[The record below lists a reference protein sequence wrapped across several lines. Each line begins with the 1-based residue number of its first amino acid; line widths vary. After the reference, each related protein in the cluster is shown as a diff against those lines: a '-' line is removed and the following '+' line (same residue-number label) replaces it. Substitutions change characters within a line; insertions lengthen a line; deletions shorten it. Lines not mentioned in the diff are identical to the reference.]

1 MTTATLTRTD
11 QEVQTDVLAE
21 LRWDLSTSAKD
32 IGVAVKD
39 GVVTLTGTVDT
50 YLNKWK
56 AEQAAHRVS
65 GVTAVAN
72 DISVRTIGERTDS
85 DFAAAAVHALKWNTS
100 VPAEKIHVTVDKG
113 WVTLKGEVEWQYQ
126 KQEAERA
133 VRGLWGVKGVSN
145 LVTVKPLATP
155 ADLKKKIEAKGE
167 FFTYEVYMNYSCVL
181 LLADALERAA
191 SADRAKITAALESS
205 TFAGHVMPYGP
216 TKFVNGQ
223 NQGAA
228 PVNTQVLGNDIQV
241 ILPAAFASAKAVFP
255 MPPA

>member
-11 QEVQTDVLAE
+11 PEVQTDVLAE
-21 LRWDLSTSAKD
+21 LRWDLSASAKD

-85 DFAAAAVHALKWNTS
+85 DIAAAAVHALKWNTS
-100 VPAEKIHVTVDKG
+100 VPAEKIHVTVDNG

-126 KQEAERA
+126 RQDAERA

-155 ADLKKKIEAKGE
+155 ADLKKKIE
-167 FFTYEVYMNYSCVL
+167 
-181 LLADALERAA
+181 DALVR
-191 SADRAKITAALESS
+191 SAEVDANNITVE
-205 TFAGHVMPYGP
+205 V
-216 TKFVNGQ
+216 
-223 NQGAA
+223 QGSK
-228 PVNTQVLGNDIQV
+228 V
-241 ILPAAFASAKAVFP
+241 ILKGKVRSWAERKEAERTAWLAPGITSVDNQIRFF
-255 MPPA
+255 

>member
-21 LRWDLSTSAKD
+21 LRWDLSASAKD

-56 AEQAAHRVS
+56 AERAAHRVG

-85 DFAAAAVHALKWNTS
+85 DIAAAAVYALKWNAS
-100 VPAEKIHVTVDKG
+100 IPAEKIHVTVDKG
-113 WVTLKGEVEWQYQ
+113 WVTLEGEVEWQYQ

-145 LVTVKPLATP
+145 LVTVKPLASP
-155 ADLKKKIEAKGE
+155 ADLKKKIE
-167 FFTYEVYMNYSCVL
+167 
-181 LLADALERAA
+181 DALVRNAEVDANNITVEVQESKIILKGKVRSWAERQEAERTA
-191 SADRAKITAALESS
+191 WLAPGITS
-205 TFAGHVMPYGP
+205 VD
-216 TKFVNGQ
+216 
-223 NQGAA
+223 NQIR
-228 PVNTQVLGNDIQV
+228 LY
-241 ILPAAFASAKAVFP
+241 
-255 MPPA
+255 